1 VIYLDASAIVTLI
14 LGRGY
19 ADELRAYLGVRP
31 HTPLGTS
38 TIGLVETVRTADQFG
53 TFPNLLAELRD
64 AYTEILVTS
73 EVRDLAAH
81 LPAKVRTLD
90 ALHIASAESLAEH
103 LTVVVSYDDRMVA
116 VARDRGLPVA
126 HPGVAGS

>member
-1 VIYLDASAIVTLI
+1 MIYLDASAIVTLV
-14 LGRGY
+14 LGRRY
-19 ADELRAYLGVRP
+19 VDELRDYLDGRP

-38 TIGLVETVRTADQFG
+38 TIGFVETVRTVDQFG

-73 EVRDLAAH
+73 EVRDLATL

-90 ALHIASAESLAEH
+90 AVHIASAESLAEH
-103 LTVVVSYDDRMVA
+103 LTVLVSYDDRVVA
-116 VARDRGLPVA
+116 VAQDRGLPVA
-126 HPGVAGS
+126 HPGMARS

>member
-1 VIYLDASAIVTLI
+1 VIYLDASAIVTLV
-14 LGRGY
+14 LGRRY
-19 ADELRAYLGVRP
+19 ADELRDYLDGRP

-38 TIGLVETVRTADQFG
+38 TIGLVETVRTVDQFG

-90 ALHIASAESLAEH
+90 ALHIASAESLGEH
-103 LTVVVSYDDRMVA
+103 LTVLVSYDDRMVT
-116 VARDRGLPVA
+116 VARDRGLQVA
-126 HPGVAGS
+126 HPGITRS

>member
-1 VIYLDASAIVTLI
+1 MIYLDASAIVTLV
-14 LGRGY
+14 LGRRHV
-19 ADELRAYLGVRP
+19 DELRGYLDERP

-38 TIGLVETVRTADQFG
+38 TIGLVETVRTVDQLG

-64 AYTEILVTS
+64 AYTEILVTG

-81 LPAKVRTLD
+81 LSTKVRTLD
-90 ALHIASAESLAEH
+90 ALHVASAESLAEH
-103 LTVVVSYDDRMVA
+103 LTVLVSYDERMVT

-126 HPGVAGS
+126 HPGMARS

>member
-1 VIYLDASAIVTLI
+1 VIYLDASAIVTLV
-14 LGRGY
+14 LGRRH
-19 ADELRAYLGVRP
+19 AEELRDYLDGRP

-64 AYTEILVTS
+64 AYTEILLTG
-73 EVRDLAAH
+73 EVRDLAAR

-103 LTVVVSYDDRMVA
+103 LTAMVSYDDRMVA

-126 HPGVAGS
+126 HPGHG